1 MISYVVYRIY
11 IEYIYIYAY
20 SVDWWQSFI
29 VPQLHIMLY
38 KEVSQF
44 LGEEQWPVGIGASN
58 KNGATKISDKSLQ
71 ETAALPSAALSKEVL
86 Y

>member
-1 MISYVVYRIY
+1 
-11 IEYIYIYAY
+11 
-20 SVDWWQSFI
+20 
-29 VPQLHIMLY
+29 MLY